1 MTKFRRHSPSGL
13 IAVFTSTD
21 DPGCVP
27 FSRCGGGVQFA
38 FWPNHAVLSGARHQL
53 ARASAP
59 RTVTMVAVCGAC
71 ASFTLLD
78 SLALAPPSAMNPR
91 VVARSAHSVTTS
103 LHHGGTST
111 AKERWT
117 HIWLVGQK
125 QAAAI
130 LILGLHK
137 GGSFHSRPSTSSAAT
152 TSQGGMSK
160 ARATT
165 SNAPGASAS
174 NLATPNPSST

>member
-71 ASFTLLD
+71 ACQPVQ
-78 SLALAPPSAMNPR
+78 SLALAQVQHLWRDAAWESKL
-91 VVARSAHSVTTS
+91 TT
-103 LHHGGTST
+103 
-111 AKERWT
+111 
-117 HIWLVGQK
+117 
-125 QAAAI
+125 
-130 LILGLHK
+130 
-137 GGSFHSRPSTSSAAT
+137 
-152 TSQGGMSK
+152 
-160 ARATT
+160 
-165 SNAPGASAS
+165 AP
-174 NLATPNPSST
+174 